1 MAEDFRIYSDTFG
14 RKVWCKIIP
23 SLLTQNELKNPGR
36 GGIQQKTLPSEACFD
51 ARLVFSPVS
60 FQFHDHHFR
69 RSSLHSFLPPVR
81 VMSQATSSRETGL
94 TVAQRIVPMQE
105 GQMRGEKGN
114 SLTSPP
120 SPPCCLTRCHELL
133 LLLLFNF

>member
-1 MAEDFRIYSDTFG
+1 MQN
-14 RKVWCKIIP
+14 CP

-69 RSSLHSFLPPVR
+69 RSSLHSFLASSPCCESGHFFSGNQPTPVND
-81 VMSQATSSRETGL
+81 TGL

-105 GQMRGEKGN
+105 GQMRGEGD
-114 SLTSPP
+114 SLTFPP
-120 SPPCCLTRCHELL
+120 SPPCCSTRCHELL
-133 LLLLFNF
+133 LLLLFSF